1 MKSRIKIVQG
11 GSCFVAGTKVKLAD
25 HTYKNIEDITK
36 GDNVLSLTSNIDII
50 TSEVYDCWENQ
61 ANKPIISFITDSGE
75 IKCTY
80 DHKFYTPTGYEEL
93 YKIVWGDL
101 DTSQRLQLK
110 LLCEQYGADI
120 DNDPSWREIVGDHEA
135 IYNSDKQQEEKL
147 QSLQNS
153 DGSQDSSGSQSN
165 STSVARKSKQL
176 ETGGSHKW
184 RHSRQSCRKFGVG
197 DERRKYSES
206 IQNGIDETQ
215 KGGAKWKSD
224 INRQTSG
231 GNTQGMGRHAQ
242 IQKKRDSCNIWGIRK
257 LHQGHIGAQVLSPFA
272 TKQIQIQEPEKTF
285 AISVRNENYFVG
297 DDDINVS
304 NSAGKTIA
312 LLLILIDIAQ
322 SNKNKM
328 ISVVSETIPHL
339 KRGAIRD
346 FLNIMKAHRYYDD
359 NRWNKTDYMYEFETG
374 SKMEFFSADSQDKV
388 RGPRRDI
395 LFINEANNIDYD
407 TYTQL
412 SIRTNETIY
421 IDFNPVS
428 EFWVHTELIPNIPND
443 FIIVTYQDNEALPA
457 SIVQELEQRKN
468 NKYFWTVY
476 GLGQIG
482 EVEEKIYKDW
492 LFIEEIPH
500 EARLVRYGL
509 DFGYTND
516 PTSLIAVYE
525 YNRGYILDEI
535 IYQKGMSNK
544 QIADTIKN
552 SQQALVIADSAEP
565 KSIDEIRSYGI
576 NIIASEKG
584 ADSVKNGISFV
595 QEQRISV
602 TKRSLNLIKEYRN
615 YFWIK
620 DKNGKVI
627 NEPNEGFDHG
637 LDAVRYAI
645 VSLRNKQ
652 TEQANIV
659 AMRNKMNMNKWRI

>member
-1 MKSRIKIVQG
+1 MKSRLRIVQG

-25 HTYKNIEDITK
+25 HIYKNIEDITK
-36 GDNVLSLTSNIDII
+36 GDNVLSLTSNLDTI

-61 ANKPIISFITDSGE
+61 ANKPIISFRTDSGE

-93 YKIVWGDL
+93 YKIVWGNL

-153 DGSQDSSGSQSN
+153 DGSQDGSGSQSN

-231 GNTQGMGRHAQ
+231 GNTQGMGRLAQ
-242 IQKKRDSCNIWGIRK
+242 IQKKRDSRNVWGFRK
-257 LHQGHIGAQVLSPFA
+257 LHQGHIGVQVLSPFA

-285 AISVRNENYFVG
+285 AISVRNENYFIG

-312 LLLILIDIAQ
+312 LLLILIDVAQ
-322 SNKNKM
+322 SSKGKM

-346 FLNIMKAHRYYDD
+346 FLNIMQSHHYYKDS
-359 NRWNKTDYMYEFETG
+359 NWNKTDYVYEFETG
-374 SKMEFFSADSQDKV
+374 SKIEFFSADSQDKV

-395 LFINEANNIDYD
+395 LFINECNNISYE

-412 SIRTNETIY
+412 AIRTNDYIY
-421 IDFNPVS
+421 LDYNPVS
-428 EFWVHTELIPNIPND
+428 SFWVHEEIIPNLPHD
-443 FIIVTYQDNEALPA
+443 FEIITYKDNEALPQA
-457 SIVQELEQRKN
+457 IKDELERRKN
-468 NKYFWTVY
+468 NKYFWQVY
-476 GLGQIG
+476 GLGEVG
-482 EVEEKIYKDW
+482 EVEGKIYKDW
-492 LFIEEIPH
+492 LMIDEIPH

-509 DFGYTND
+509 DWGYTND
-516 PTSLIAVYE
+516 PTACVAVYE
-525 YNRGYILDEI
+525 YDGGYILDEVI
-535 IYQKGMSNK
+535 FQKGLSNK
-544 QIADTIKN
+544 QIADTLQN
-552 SQQALVIADSAEP
+552 QQLALVIADSAEP
-565 KSIDEIRSYGI
+565 KSIDEVRSYGI
-576 NIIASEKG
+576 NIVASEKG
-584 ADSVKNGISFV
+584 RDSVVNGIQYV
-595 QEQRISV
+595 QDCRISV
-602 TKRSLNLIKEYRN
+602 TKRSINLIKEYRN

-620 DKNGKVI
+620 DRDGKMI
-627 NEPNEGFDHG
+627 NEPDAGFDHSMDS
-637 LDAVRYAI
+637 LRYAL
-645 VSLRNKQ
+645 VSLKNRQTDQAKIITERNRYNLNRWKL
-652 TEQANIV
+652 
-659 AMRNKMNMNKWRI
+659 